1 MTVAEQGDM
10 SQSMIF
16 SSANCSFGNSRDSAG
31 LPHSRPFR
39 IRHDCVEGEHGG
51 SLPFCF
57 ADTLIPATDA
67 VSDTA
72 DTMSDTADGASDTT
86 SDDAVSAPAPK

>member
-67 VSDTA
+67 VSDTSLQNGLEQTA
-72 DTMSDTADGASDTT
+72 CHVYKKTTAD
-86 SDDAVSAPAPK
+86 V